1 MSNMDARKS
10 DNSGKKRKGSGR
22 RRGRPHPIIRI
33 LNFIGGVIG
42 LLFTMVLIGCITGLM
57 LVGIF
62 MTYVNTSLK
71 PDLYVDAS
79 EYVLKQSS
87 ILYYMD
93 SETGNW
99 TELQKLH
106 GTENRVLVEYEDIP
120 QYLIDAAIAIEDKR
134 FEQHRG
140 VDWRRTGG
148 AVLELAKGD
157 KSYGGSTITQQ
168 LLKNMTGD
176 RQTTIKRKVTEIFR
190 ALEFE
195 QRYTKEEIMEMYL
208 NTITLGQG
216 CYGVQTA
223 AQLYFGKDVSDLT
236 LAECACIISIT
247 NNPSLYGPFSAVKVT
262 NTETGVVKTA
272 REMNKRR
279 QETILYEMYDQGK
292 ITLTEYTQAVAEE
305 LQFADSSRTVEDI
318 VEEENEKK
326 NQGAG
331 KQSWFVDEARRE
343 VVNDMMEQ
351 LGLTKQQAETKLLNG
366 GYKIYLTIDPKIQ
379 ELAESVYEERSNM
392 DVVSASGQ
400 QLRSGITIVDNSTGN
415 VVAMVGDI
423 GAKQGDM
430 IFNYAM
436 ATRQCGSSI
445 KPLSLYSP
453 ALDAGVITMATVF
466 DDYPVR
472 TISGNPWPRNS
483 PTTYK
488 GRTLLERGVYESVNT
503 YAVQTIEKLGLNN
516 SYNFLTEN
524 LGLTTITE
532 QDSIQIGNLGL
543 GGLEK
548 GVTTK
553 EMAAAYAT
561 FGNDGVYNKPRMYVK
576 VTDAEGKD
584 ILVNDQETSVAMKQT
599 TAHFMNELLTAAVQK
614 GTGKSARFDGMT
626 IAGKTGTTNDNYDR
640 YFVGYTPYYSA
651 AVWTGFDQNEK
662 ISYPSGSPAIDLWR
676 MVMEKV
682 HAGLEDTGFHEPDG
696 GMMTIKICRDSG
708 MLASENCKHD
718 LRGSRVTTVE
728 VAIGTQPQE
737 TCTMH
742 VMREYCTVGKC
753 LKFPGC
759 TEDCVTTV
767 ALLDYDRPEY
777 YSNGVYD
784 PETGTISAPTKKDA
798 TGEIVEMPL
807 NIIPA
812 TDDAYVISRL
822 DDTKECPVHGLGEG
836 WAYDEEGNLVYT
848 PPVVEPEI
856 PEGWD
861 PGTGE
866 VPGGGTFEDWW
877 ESIFGGS
884 DPQNPGTEQ
893 PGDGTVTDPTV
904 PGDPTAPVD
913 PTPTPPAEPLPTP
926 PVEPLQPED
935 SGNAA
940 GGTSALQGLLDLFT
954 R

>member
-1 MSNMDARKS
+1 MSNMDDRKQ
-10 DNSGKKRKGSGR
+10 NKKRKVSKR
-22 RRGRPHPIIRI
+22 RDRPHPIVRF
-33 LNFIGGVIG
+33 LAFIGGVIG
-42 LLFTMVLIGCITGLM
+42 FLFTLVLIGGITGLM

-87 ILYYMD
+87 IIYYMD
-93 SETGNW
+93 KETGNW

-195 QRYTKEEIMEMYL
+195 QRYTKDEIMEMYL

-247 NNPSLYGPFSAVKVT
+247 NNPSLYGPFSGVKVT

-272 REMNKRR
+272 REMNKSR
-279 QETILYEMYDQGK
+279 QETVLYEMYKQEK
-292 ITLTEYTQAVAEE
+292 ITEEEYEQAVAEE
-305 LQFADSSRTVEDI
+305 LQFVDGSRTVEEI
-318 VEEENEKK
+318 VEEENKK
-326 NQGAG
+326 NEGAG

-351 LGLTKQQAETKLLNG
+351 LGLTKQQAEAKLLNG
-366 GYKIYLTIDPKIQ
+366 GYNIYLTIDPEIQ
-379 ELAESVYEERSNM
+379 ELAESIYEERNNM
-392 DVVSASGQ
+392 NVVSSSGQ
-400 QLRSGITIVDNSTGN
+400 QLRSGITIVDVNTGN

-423 GAKQGDM
+423 GPKQGDM

-453 ALDAGVITMATVF
+453 ALDKGVITMATVF

-516 SYNFLTEN
+516 SYDFLTEN

-532 QDSIQIGNLGL
+532 QDSLQIGNLGL

-553 EMAAAYAT
+553 EMAAAYAA
-561 FGNDGVYNKPRMYVK
+561 FANDGVYNKPRMYVK
-576 VTDAEGKD
+576 VTDAEGRD
-584 ILVNDQETSVAMKQT
+584 ILVNNQETSVAMKQT
-599 TAHFMNELLTAAVQK
+599 TAYFMNKLLTTAVEK
-614 GTGKSARFDGMT
+614 GTGKSARFDNMT

-651 AVWTGFDQNEK
+651 AVWTGYDQNEK

-682 HAGLEDTGFHEPDG
+682 HANLENRKFDVPDG
-696 GMMTIKICRDSG
+696 GLMSVKICRDSG
-708 MLASENCKHD
+708 MLAGENCKHD

-759 TEDCVTTV
+759 TADCITTV
-767 ALLDYDRPEY
+767 ALLDYNRPEF

-784 PETGTISAPTKKDA
+784 PQTGTISAPTKTDA
-798 TGEIVEMPL
+798 NGEIVEMPL
-807 NIIPA
+807 NIVPA

-822 DDTKECPVHGLGEG
+822 DDIRECPVHGLGEG
-836 WAYDEEGNLVYT
+836 WSYDEEGNLVYT
-848 PPVVEPEI
+848 PPVTEPET
-856 PEGWD
+856 PDWWD
-861 PGTGE
+861 PDDGDIADGDS
-866 VPGGGTFEDWW
+866 FQDWW
-877 ESIFGGS
+877 ESIFGDNDPDEPGMDEPGS
-884 DPQNPGTEQ
+884 IPGTE
-893 PGDGTVTDPTV
+893 PSLPAE
-904 PGDPTAPVD
+904 PEEN
-913 PTPTPPAEPLPTP
+913 PPAEPGAAENGATS
-926 PVEPLQPED
+926 PL
-935 SGNAA
+935 SVLWN
-940 GGTSALQGLLDLFT
+940 LFA
-954 R
+954 